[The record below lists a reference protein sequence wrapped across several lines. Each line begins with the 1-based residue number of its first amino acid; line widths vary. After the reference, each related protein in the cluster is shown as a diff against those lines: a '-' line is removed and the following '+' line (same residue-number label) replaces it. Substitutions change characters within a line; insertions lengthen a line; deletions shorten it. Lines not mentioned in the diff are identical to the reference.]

1 MGLIVFKFAHHVD
14 SPVLLQLPQKLR
26 SLLQLV
32 IQNSSEPGKSQ
43 CKRVRNLTSQNDL
56 YDIFY
61 LIYSKNFYVD
71 KGFVVGN
78 HQFFA

>member
-1 MGLIVFKFAHHVD
+1 MIVSYRIYIA
-14 SPVLLQLPQKLR
+14 LLEKH
-26 SLLQLV
+26 
-32 IQNSSEPGKSQ
+32 KSQ